1 MFASAEEPLALLV
14 ELTPKLAKK
23 RFREEIYKAWNH
35 ECGYCGDTATSLDH
49 IVPRFKSGSSNC
61 HNLLPAC
68 RRCNSN
74 KGSDD
79 MEEWYSKQE
88 FFCPERMKS
97 IRSWRNRNVV
107 SLFPD
112 DLEYL
117 KPGLTEA

>member
-23 RFREEIYKAWNH
+23 RFREEIYKAWDH
-35 ECGYCGDTATSLDH
+35 KCGYCGDEATSLDH

-68 RRCNSN
+68 RKCNAN

-79 MEEWYSKQE
+79 MEAWYTQQDY
-88 FFCPERMKS
+88 FCEQRLKK
-97 IRSWRNRNVV
+97 IRQWMNRNVV
-107 SLFPD
+107 QLFPD
-112 DLEYL
+112 DLECL
-117 KPGLTEA
+117 KPGLTD